1 MRKLVIFLVRRV
13 KRDPK
18 YTLDPAM
25 STSAIFTILFNT
37 LGKAIR
43 GGRRRIGFKR
53 AKGVTFIGKHVTLR
67 NKRYISVGRSFIA
80 EDYCEIEGL
89 ARHGITFGDRVT
101 VGRFAIIRGS
111 RQYGGAQL
119 GEGLI
124 VGNNSNI
131 GPYCYVGCSGGIRI
145 GNNVMMAPRCSLFA
159 ENHNFDDMS
168 QTLKAQGIKRAP
180 IDIEDDCWIASHS
193 VILAGVTI
201 GRGSVVAAGSVVTKS
216 MPPYSIIA
224 GVPARV
230 IKSRAPNTPPS
241 VADAEAIHAAQQGYP
256 QSEYPQA
263 PQPYYNADGDQ
274 RQEGGRGFENGA
286 PHVPAS

>member
-25 STSAIFTILFNT
+25 STSAIFTMLFNT
-37 LGKAIR
+37 LDKAIR

-80 EDYCEIEGL
+80 EDYCDIEGL

-124 VGNNSNI
+124 VGNN
-131 GPYCYVGCSGGIRI
+131 
-145 GNNVMMAPRCSLFA
+145 VMMAPRCSLFA
-159 ENHNFDDMS
+159 ENHNFDDTS
-168 QTLKAQGIKRAP
+168 QTLKAQGVKRSP

-201 GRGSVVAAGSVVTKS
+201 GRGSVVAAGK
-216 MPPYSIIA
+216 I
-224 GVPARV
+224 G
-230 IKSRAPNTPPS
+230 RA
-241 VADAEAIHAAQQGYP
+241 
-256 QSEYPQA
+256 
-263 PQPYYNADGDQ
+263 
-274 RQEGGRGFENGA
+274 
-286 PHVPAS
+286 HV

>member
-1 MRKLVIFLVRRV
+1 MRKLIIFMVRKV
-13 KRDPK
+13 KGDPK

-25 STSAIFTILFNT
+25 STSAIITMLFNT
-37 LGKAIR
+37 LGKALR
-43 GGRRRIGFKR
+43 GRRRRIGFKR
-53 AKGVTFIGKHVTLR
+53 AKGITFIGKYVTLR

-80 EDYCEIEGL
+80 EDFSEIEGL
-89 ARHGITFGDRVT
+89 SRHGITFGDRVT

-145 GNNVMMAPRCSLFA
+145 GSNVMMAPRCSLFA

-168 QTLKAQGIKRAP
+168 HTLKEQGVKRSP

-230 IKSRAPNTPPS
+230 IKSRAPDTAPT
-241 VADAEAIHAAQQGYP
+241 ADEVGQLDYQGMQNYE
-256 QSEYPQA
+256 QTTHTSNG
-263 PQPYYNADGDQ
+263 NA
-274 RQEGGRGFENGA
+274 N
-286 PHVPAS
+286 

>member
-1 MRKLVIFLVRRV
+1 MRKLVIFMVRKI

-25 STSAIFTILFNT
+25 STSAITTMLFNT
-37 LGKAIR
+37 LSKALR
-43 GGRRRIGFKR
+43 GSRRRIGFR
-53 AKGVTFIGKHVTLR
+53 RHKGITFIGKYVTLR
-67 NKRYISVGRSFIA
+67 NKRYISVGRNFIA
-80 EDYCEIEGL
+80 DDFSEIEGL
-89 ARHGITFGDRVT
+89 SKHGITFGDRVT

-159 ENHNFDDMS
+159 ENHNFDDTTHS
-168 QTLKAQGIKRAP
+168 LKEQGVSRMP
-180 IDIEDDCWIASHS
+180 IEIEDDCWIASHS

-201 GRGSVVAAGSVVTKS
+201 GRGSVIAAGSVVTKS

-230 IKSRAPNTPPS
+230 IKSRAPEGS
-241 VADAEAIHAAQQGYP
+241 VTDDAARMNDYR
-256 QSEYPQA
+256 YPQA
-263 PQPYYNADGDQ
+263 TYSPNNPSGNAY
-274 RQEGGRGFENGA
+274 
-286 PHVPAS
+286 

>member
-13 KRDPK
+13 KGDPK
-18 YTLDPAM
+18 YTIDPVM
-25 STSAIFTILFNT
+25 STSAIFTMLFNT
-37 LGKAIR
+37 LGKALR

-53 AKGVTFIGKHVTLR
+53 AKGITFIGKHVSLR

-89 ARHGITFGDRVT
+89 ARYGVTFGDRVT

-111 RQYGGAQL
+111 RQYGGSQI
-119 GEGLI
+119 GDGLI

-131 GPYCYVGCSGGIRI
+131 GPYCYIGCSGGIRI

-159 ENHNFDDMS
+159 ENHNFEDET
-168 QTLKAQGIKRAP
+168 QTLKAQGVTRAP
-180 IDIEDDCWIASHS
+180 IEIEDDCWIASHS

-230 IKSRAPNTPPS
+230 IKSRVPDSSPS
-241 VADAEAIHAAQQGYP
+241 ASGTAEA
-256 QSEYPQA
+256 
-263 PQPYYNADGDQ
+263 
-274 RQEGGRGFENGA
+274 RQEQQVYHGTDSAMR
-286 PHVPAS
+286 

>member
-1 MRKLVIFLVRRV
+1 MRKLVIFMVRRI

-25 STSAIFTILFNT
+25 PTSAIVTMLLNT
-37 LGKAIR
+37 LSKALR
-43 GGRRRIGFKR
+43 GSRRRIGFRR
-53 AKGVTFIGKHVTLR
+53 AEGITFIGRHVTLR
-67 NKRYISVGRSFIA
+67 NKRYISVGRNFIA
-80 EDYCEIEGL
+80 DDFSEIEGL
-89 ARHGITFGDRVT
+89 SRNGITFGDRVT

-111 RQYGGAQL
+111 RQYGGAEL

-145 GNNVMMAPRCSLFA
+145 GNNVLMAPRCSLFA
-159 ENHNFDDMS
+159 ENHNVDDIAHA
-168 QTLKAQGIKRAP
+168 LKEQGVKRAP
-180 IDIEDDCWIASHS
+180 IEIEDDCWIASHS

-201 GRGSVVAAGSVVTKS
+201 GRGSVVAAGSVVTRS

-230 IKSRAPNTPPS
+230 IKRRTPDMPVAADATEAEALDDHQDAHAPN
-241 VADAEAIHAAQQGYP
+241 G
-256 QSEYPQA
+256 
-263 PQPYYNADGDQ
+263 NAC
-274 RQEGGRGFENGA
+274 
-286 PHVPAS
+286 

>member
-1 MRKLVIFLVRRV
+1 MRKLVISMVRRI

-25 STSAIFTILFNT
+25 STSAIITMLLNT
-37 LGKAIR
+37 LGKALR
-43 GGRRRIGFKR
+43 GSRRRIGFRR
-53 AKGVTFIGKHVTLR
+53 AEGITFIGKHVTLR
-67 NKRYISVGRSFIA
+67 NKRYISVGRNFIA
-80 EDYCEIEGL
+80 DDFSEIEGL
-89 ARHGITFGDRVT
+89 SRNGVTFGDRVT

-111 RQYGGAQL
+111 RQYGGAEL

-124 VGNNSNI
+124 VGSNSNI

-159 ENHNFDDMS
+159 ENHNFDDMAH
-168 QTLKAQGIKRAP
+168 TLKEQGVSRAP
-180 IDIEDDCWIASHS
+180 IEIEDDCWIASHS

-224 GVPARV
+224 GVPARF
-230 IKSRAPNTPPS
+230 IKSRAPDSS
-241 VADAEAIHAAQQGYP
+241 VAGDAAGVETLNYQQTYHAPNG
-256 QSEYPQA
+256 
-263 PQPYYNADGDQ
+263 NAY
-274 RQEGGRGFENGA
+274 
-286 PHVPAS
+286 